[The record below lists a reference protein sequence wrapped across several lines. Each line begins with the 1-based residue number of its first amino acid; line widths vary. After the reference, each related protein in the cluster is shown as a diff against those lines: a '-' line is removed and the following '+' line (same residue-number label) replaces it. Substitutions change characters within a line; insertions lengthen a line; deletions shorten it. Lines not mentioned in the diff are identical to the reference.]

1 MPATDRG
8 RYSQFELT
16 DDSSSST
23 DEPPKFARWRA
34 PILISTALVTAA
46 VLAVGHHVMGF
57 FLTDKRVDDL
67 PVSQAWIFRFSAALA
82 FLVKTALAIAVGTSY
97 AQQQWLRF
105 QRTTFILTDVDALT
119 GVLENALNLSGTAVW
134 FTNPKLTLIALVSL

>member
-1 MPATDRG
+1 MG
-8 RYSQFELT
+8 IF
-16 DDSSSST
+16 
-23 DEPPKFARWRA
+23 
-34 PILISTALVTAA
+34 
-46 VLAVGHHVMGF
+46 LA
-57 FLTDKRVDDL
+57 DKRVGDL

-105 QRTTFILTDVDALT
+105 QRTTFILTDVNALT
-119 GVLENALNLSGTAVW
+119 GVLGNALNFFGTAVW